1 MQIGLQ
7 LPTYWQE
14 YGTSDVRTAV
24 VEAAQAAEALGYDSV
39 WCNDHVIAGSDQPG
53 MGCILEP
60 LITLAS
66 LVHLTPRLT
75 LGTSVLVLPQRN
87 AIVVAKQVAALD
99 VLCGG
104 RCVLGVGVGW
114 NAPEF
119 AMLNADFAR
128 RGDVGDEAIE
138 VLRTLWREPAAS
150 YAGEVYHLEE
160 AVFFPKPLR
169 GTVPIWVGGN
179 TPAAIRRAAR
189 FGDAWSPYGIGLA
202 PFRAGVAALQAERQG
217 QALPLL
223 AAHLM
228 LDLEAG
234 TRGHVRGTPEQVVQ
248 VLSEYQKVGLS
259 YLVCGF
265 EADDLDGFLGQV
277 QRCAEQVM
285 PHLLPSPE

>member
-7 LPTYWQE
+7 LPTYWQD

-24 VEAAQAAEALGYDSV
+24 VEAAQAAEALGYASV
-39 WCNDHVIAGSDQPG
+39 WCNDHVIAGPDQPG
-53 MGCILEP
+53 MGHILEP

-66 LVHLTPRLT
+66 LIHLTPRLT

-99 VLCGG
+99 VLSGG

-119 AMLNADFAR
+119 AMLNADFDR
-128 RGDVGDEAIE
+128 RGAVGDEAIE

-150 YAGEVYHLEE
+150 YAGEVYQMEE
-160 AVFFPKPLR
+160 AVFFPKPLH
-169 GTVPIWVGGN
+169 GTVPIWIGGN
-179 TPAAIRRAAR
+179 TPPAIRRAAR
-189 FGDAWSPYGIGLA
+189 YGDAWSPYGIGLEDY
-202 PFRAGVAALQAERQG
+202 RAGVALLQAEMQG
-217 QALPLL
+217 RPLPLL

-228 LDLEAG
+228 LDLGSAQ
-234 TRGHVRGTPEQVVQ
+234 RGHVHGTPEQVVQ
-248 VLSEYQKVGLS
+248 VLRQYQQAGLS

-265 EADDLDGFLGQV
+265 EADDLDDFLGQV
-277 QRCAEQVM
+277 RLFAEEVM
-285 PHLLPSPE
+285 PHLLRPTG